1 MSPRRF
7 WLFRS
12 KQPLYLSNSMSLIR
26 AMMRNGGSHANQARE
41 TGGQAGKMQQN
52 GLLLQTGAPHFS
64 RIVRFLHAFQRAGK
78 EAFCRWFS
86 AAKGFFGGS
95 DWR

>member
-26 AMMRNGGSHANQARE
+26 AMVRNGGSDANQAGAR
-41 TGGQAGKMQQN
+41 GGQAGKMEQK
-52 GLLLQTGAPHFS
+52 GLLLPTGAPHFS
-64 RIVRFLHAFQRAGK
+64 RIVRFFHAFQRAGK
-78 EAFCRWFS
+78 EVFCR
-86 AAKGFFGGS
+86 
-95 DWR
+95 